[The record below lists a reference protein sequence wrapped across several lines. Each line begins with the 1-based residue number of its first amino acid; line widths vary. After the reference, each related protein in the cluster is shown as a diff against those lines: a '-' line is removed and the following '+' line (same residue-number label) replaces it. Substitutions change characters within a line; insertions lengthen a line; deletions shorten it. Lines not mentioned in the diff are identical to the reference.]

1 MENKIYRISA
11 SGAEKIKNELEVDQD
26 AYLVILD
33 GSLYQSW
40 NDYVNGMAQAFKF
53 PKEPHYNVNA
63 YLDWMTDLEWL
74 NKEKYV
80 LMIYHFDQFMQ
91 EDAVLKKNLITY
103 FKEDILPFWEEEV
116 THTVVGAYPKS
127 FNVYLVD

>member
-1 MENKIYRISA
+1 
-11 SGAEKIKNELEVDQD
+11 
-26 AYLVILD
+26 
-33 GSLYQSW
+33 
-40 NDYVNGMAQAFKF
+40 
-53 PKEPHYNVNA
+53 
-63 YLDWMTDLEWL
+63 MTDLEWL